1 MDLPVDQ
8 GRAITPGTV
17 IERIKLQNESQNLIL
32 WIVLAYLQ
40 KENVN
45 FIGVDWSILAAGD
58 MGYEYVA
65 RNNVPVAGT
74 VLGALVD
81 FLVDQGADVKSFHLM
96 GFSMGAHVVAVA
108 GWAVTRGKIPR
119 ISGN

>member
-1 MDLPVDQ
+1 
-8 GRAITPGTV
+8 
-17 IERIKLQNESQNLIL
+17 
-32 WIVLAYLQ
+32 LQ
-40 KENVN
+40 KENCN
-45 FIGVDWSILAAGD
+45 FIGVDWSIVAAGD

-81 FLVDQGADVKSFHLM
+81 FLVDQGADVMSFHLM
-96 GFSMGAHVVAVA
+96 RFSMGAHVVGVA
-108 GWAVTRGKIPR
+108 GWAVTRGKISR